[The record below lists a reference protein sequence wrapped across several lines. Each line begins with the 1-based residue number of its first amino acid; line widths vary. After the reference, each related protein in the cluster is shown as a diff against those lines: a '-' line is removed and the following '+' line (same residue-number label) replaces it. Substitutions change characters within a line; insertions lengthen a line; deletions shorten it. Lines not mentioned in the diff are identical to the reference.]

1 VDENALKTQIFTPGH
16 KYLLTSSSAW
26 IRLVTQNQSITL
38 FYHSNWKIVSPMP
51 ETFEAKSSNS
61 QLHAINDALSDGQ
74 TDLVKKMLQQLQ
86 PCDVALLL
94 ESSRSRNRLEI
105 WQLIE
110 PDLYSDV
117 LEELSEDVRNGIIDK
132 MLPEKITDALE
143 EMDTDDLVETL
154 SSLPESVSQYLLAA
168 MDEQDRQRAELG
180 LSYGEET
187 AGFIMNT
194 DTITLRSGISVD
206 VILRYLRL
214 KGDMPENTDTL
225 YVVNRN
231 DKLLGGVA
239 LTQLITAARDTPID
253 YLIKDSEAIP
263 VSMMDNE
270 VASLFERYNWLSAPV
285 VNENNK
291 LVGRITIDDVVDIIR
306 EDAEHSMMSMAGLDD
321 EEDTFAPVVKST
333 QRRTLWLGVNLFTA
347 LMAAAV
353 SDLFEATLSQLAVL
367 AILNTIVP
375 SMGGVAGNQTL
386 TLVIRGMALGHVSS
400 ANARWL
406 IGKELAIGFLNGV
419 IWSVLIATVIALWK
433 QDLMLGAV
441 IAFAMMINMVAAGL
455 AGASLPLIMRKLKID
470 PALAGSV
477 ILTTITD
484 VVGIF
489 AFLGTATWLLI

>member
-1 VDENALKTQIFTPGH
+1 
-16 KYLLTSSSAW
+16 
-26 IRLVTQNQSITL
+26 
-38 FYHSNWKIVSPMP
+38 MP
-51 ETFEAKSSNS
+51 NTFEAKSSNN
-61 QLHAINDALSDGQ
+61 QLHDINEALGGGQ
-74 TDLVKKMLQQLQ
+74 TELAKDMLLQLQ
-86 PCDVALLL
+86 PGDLALLL
-94 ESSRSRNRLEI
+94 ESSRSRNRLDI
-105 WQLIE
+105 WQLIP

-117 LEELSEDVRNGIIDK
+117 LEELSDDVRNGIIRN
-132 MLPEKITDALE
+132 MLPEKVADALE
-143 EMDTDDLVETL
+143 EMDTDNLVDTL
-154 SSLPESVSQYLLAA
+154 RGLPQEVAQGLLAA
-168 MDEQDRQRAELG
+168 MEEQDRARAELG

-194 DTITLRSGISVD
+194 DAISLRQGINVD

-214 KGDMPENTDTL
+214 KGDMPEHTDTL
-225 YVVNRN
+225 YVVDRN
-231 DKLLGGVA
+231 DKLMGGVA
-239 LTQLITAARDTPID
+239 LTRLITAAADTPIES
-253 YLIKDSEAIP
+253 LIKDSEAIP
-263 VSMMDNE
+263 ADMMDNE

-285 VNENNK
+285 VDENNK
-291 LVGRITIDDVVDIIR
+291 LLGRITIDDVVDIIR

-321 EEDTFAPVVKST
+321 EEDTFAPVVQST
-333 QRRTLWLGVNLFTA
+333 QRRSIWLGVNLLTA

-353 SDLFEATLSQLAVL
+353 SDFFEATLSQLAVL

-386 TLVIRGMALGHVSS
+386 TLVIRGMALGHVNS

-406 IGKELAIGFLNGV
+406 ISKELAIGFLNGV
-419 IWSVLIATVIALWK
+419 IWSTLIASVIAIWK

-441 IAFAMMINMVAAGL
+441 IAFAMLINMVAAGL
-455 AGASLPLIMRKLKID
+455 AGASLPIIMKKLKID

>member
-1 VDENALKTQIFTPGH
+1 
-16 KYLLTSSSAW
+16 
-26 IRLVTQNQSITL
+26 
-38 FYHSNWKIVSPMP
+38 MP
-51 ETFEAKSSNS
+51 NTFEAKSSHN
-61 QLHAINDALSDGQ
+61 QLHDINEALGSGQ
-74 TDLVKKMLQQLQ
+74 TDLAKEMLHKLQ
-86 PCDVALLL
+86 PGDLALLL
-94 ESSRSRNRLEI
+94 ESSRSRNRLDI
-105 WQLIE
+105 WQLIQ

-117 LEELSEDVRNGIIDK
+117 LEELSDDVRNGIIRK
-132 MLPEKITDALE
+132 MLPEKVADALE
-143 EMDTDDLVETL
+143 EMDTDNLVDTL
-154 SSLPESVSQYLLAA
+154 RGLPQEVAQNLLAA
-168 MDEQDRQRAELG
+168 MDEQDRSRAELG

-194 DTITLRSGISVD
+194 DAITLRPGINVD

-214 KGDMPENTDTL
+214 KGDIPEHTDTL
-225 YVVNRN
+225 YVVDRN
-231 DKLLGGVA
+231 DKLMGGVA
-239 LTQLITAARDTPID
+239 LTRLITAAADTPIES
-253 YLIKDSEAIP
+253 LIKDSEAIP
-263 VSMMDNE
+263 ANMMDNE

-285 VNENNK
+285 VDENNQ
-291 LVGRITIDDVVDIIR
+291 LLGRITIDDVVDIIR

-333 QRRTLWLGVNLFTA
+333 QRRSIWLGVNLLTA

-386 TLVIRGMALGHVSS
+386 TLVIRGMALGHVNS

-406 IGKELAIGFLNGV
+406 ISKELAIGFLNGV
-419 IWSVLIATVIALWK
+419 IWSVLIASVIAIWK
-433 QDLMLGAV
+433 QELMLGAV
-441 IAFAMMINMVAAGL
+441 IAFAMLINMIAAGL
-455 AGASLPLIMRKLKID
+455 AGASLPIIMKKLKID

-489 AFLGTATWLLI
+489 AFLGSATWLLI

>member
-1 VDENALKTQIFTPGH
+1 
-16 KYLLTSSSAW
+16 
-26 IRLVTQNQSITL
+26 
-38 FYHSNWKIVSPMP
+38 MP
-51 ETFEAKSSNS
+51 KTFEAKSSHS
-61 QLHAINDALSDGQ
+61 QLHTINEALGNGQ
-74 TDLVKKMLQQLQ
+74 NDLAEEMLQQLK

-94 ESSRSRNRLEI
+94 ESSRSRNRLDI
-105 WQLIE
+105 WQLIQ

-117 LEELSEDVRNGIIDK
+117 LEELSDDVRNGIIRK
-132 MLPEKITDALE
+132 MLPEKVADALE
-143 EMDTDDLVETL
+143 EMDTDNLVDTL
-154 SSLPESVSQYLLAA
+154 RGLPQEVAQDLLAA
-168 MDEQDRQRAELG
+168 MDEQDRSRAELG

-194 DTITLRSGISVD
+194 DAITLRPGINVD

-214 KGDMPENTDTL
+214 KGDIPEHTDTF
-225 YVVNRN
+225 YVVDRN
-231 DKLLGGVA
+231 DKLMGGVA
-239 LTQLITAARDTPID
+239 LTRLITAAADTPIES
-253 YLIKDSEAIP
+253 LIKNSEAIP
-263 VSMMDNE
+263 ADMMDNE

-285 VNENNK
+285 VDQNNQ
-291 LVGRITIDDVVDIIR
+291 LLGRITIDDVVDIIR

-333 QRRTLWLGVNLFTA
+333 QRRSIWLGVNLLTA

-386 TLVIRGMALGHVSS
+386 TLVIRGMALGHVNS

-406 IGKELAIGFLNGV
+406 ISKELGIGFLNGV
-419 IWSVLIATVIALWK
+419 IWSVLIASVIAIWK

-441 IAFAMMINMVAAGL
+441 IAFAMLINMVAAGL
-455 AGASLPLIMRKLKID
+455 AGASLPIIMKKLKID

-489 AFLGTATWLLI
+489 AFLGSATWLLI

>member
-1 VDENALKTQIFTPGH
+1 
-16 KYLLTSSSAW
+16 
-26 IRLVTQNQSITL
+26 
-38 FYHSNWKIVSPMP
+38 MP
-51 ETFEAKSSNS
+51 NTFEAKSSNN
-61 QLHAINDALSDGQ
+61 QLHDINEALGGGQ
-74 TDLVKKMLQQLQ
+74 TELAKDMLLQLQ
-86 PCDVALLL
+86 PGDLALLL
-94 ESSRSRNRLEI
+94 ESSRSRNRLDI
-105 WQLIE
+105 WQLIP

-117 LEELSEDVRNGIIDK
+117 LEELSDDVRNGIIRN
-132 MLPEKITDALE
+132 MLPERVADALE
-143 EMDTDDLVETL
+143 EMDTDNLVDTL
-154 SSLPESVSQYLLAA
+154 RGLPQEVAQGLLAA
-168 MDEQDRQRAELG
+168 MEEQDRVRAELG

-194 DTITLRSGISVD
+194 DAISLRPGINVD

-214 KGDMPENTDTL
+214 KGDIPEHTDTL
-225 YVVNRN
+225 YVVDRN
-231 DKLLGGVA
+231 NKLMGGVA
-239 LTQLITAARDTPID
+239 LTRLITAAADTPIES
-253 YLIKDSEAIP
+253 LIKDSEAIP
-263 VSMMDNE
+263 ANMMDNE

-285 VNENNK
+285 VDENNQ
-291 LVGRITIDDVVDIIR
+291 LLGRITIDDVVDIIR

-333 QRRTLWLGVNLFTA
+333 QRRSVWLGVNLLTA

-386 TLVIRGMALGHVSS
+386 TLVIRGMALGHVNS

-406 IGKELAIGFLNGV
+406 ISKELAIGFLNGV
-419 IWSVLIATVIALWK
+419 IWSVLIASVIAIWK

-441 IAFAMMINMVAAGL
+441 IAFAMLINMVAAGL
-455 AGASLPLIMRKLKID
+455 AGASLPIIMKKLKID

-489 AFLGTATWLLI
+489 AFLGSATWLLI

>member
-1 VDENALKTQIFTPGH
+1 
-16 KYLLTSSSAW
+16 
-26 IRLVTQNQSITL
+26 
-38 FYHSNWKIVSPMP
+38 MP
-51 ETFEAKSSNS
+51 NTFEAKSSHS
-61 QLHAINDALSDGQ
+61 QLHTINEALGNGQ
-74 TDLVKKMLQQLQ
+74 NDLAKKMLQQLK

-94 ESSRSRNRLEI
+94 ESSRSRNRLDI
-105 WQLIE
+105 WQLIQ

-117 LEELSEDVRNGIIDK
+117 LEELSDDVRNGIIRN
-132 MLPEKITDALE
+132 MLPEKVADALE
-143 EMDTDDLVETL
+143 EMDTDNLVDTL
-154 SSLPESVSQYLLAA
+154 RGLPQEVAQDLLAA
-168 MDEQDRQRAELG
+168 MDEQDRSRAELG

-194 DTITLRSGISVD
+194 DAITLRPGINVD

-214 KGDMPENTDTL
+214 KGDIPEHTDTL
-225 YVVNRN
+225 YVVDRN
-231 DKLLGGVA
+231 DNLMGGVA
-239 LTQLITAARDTPID
+239 LTRLITAAADTPIEL
-253 YLIKDSEAIP
+253 LIKNSEAIP
-263 VSMMDNE
+263 ADMMDNE

-285 VNENNK
+285 VDQNNQ
-291 LVGRITIDDVVDIIR
+291 LLGRITIDDVVDIIR

-333 QRRTLWLGVNLFTA
+333 QRRSVWLGVNLLTA

-386 TLVIRGMALGHVSS
+386 TLVIRGMALGHVNS

-406 IGKELAIGFLNGV
+406 ISKELGIGFLNGV
-419 IWSVLIATVIALWK
+419 IWSVLIASVIAIWK

-441 IAFAMMINMVAAGL
+441 IAFAMLINMVAAGL
-455 AGASLPLIMRKLKID
+455 AGASLPIIMKKLKID

-489 AFLGTATWLLI
+489 AFLGSATWLLI

>member
-1 VDENALKTQIFTPGH
+1 
-16 KYLLTSSSAW
+16 
-26 IRLVTQNQSITL
+26 
-38 FYHSNWKIVSPMP
+38 MP
-51 ETFEAKSSNS
+51 NTFEAKSSNN
-61 QLHAINDALSDGQ
+61 QLHDINEALGSGQ
-74 TDLVKKMLQQLQ
+74 TELAKEMLLQLQ
-86 PCDVALLL
+86 PGDLALLL
-94 ESSRSRNRLEI
+94 ESSRSRNRLDI
-105 WQLIE
+105 WQLIP

-117 LEELSEDVRNGIIDK
+117 LEELSDDVRNGIIRK
-132 MLPEKITDALE
+132 MLPEKVADALE
-143 EMDTDDLVETL
+143 EMDTDNLVDTL
-154 SSLPESVSQYLLAA
+154 RGLPQEVAQELLAA
-168 MDEQDRQRAELG
+168 MEEQDRVRAELG
-180 LSYGEET
+180 LSYGDET

-194 DTITLRSGISVD
+194 DAISLRPGINVD

-214 KGDMPENTDTL
+214 KGDMPEHTDTL
-225 YVVNRN
+225 YVVDRN
-231 DKLLGGVA
+231 DRLMGGVA
-239 LTQLITAARDTPID
+239 LTRLITAAADTPIES
-253 YLIKDSEAIP
+253 LIKDSEAIP
-263 VSMMDNE
+263 ADMMDNE

-285 VNENNK
+285 VDENYK
-291 LVGRITIDDVVDIIR
+291 LLGRITIDDVVDIIR

-333 QRRTLWLGVNLFTA
+333 QRRSIWLGVNLLTA

-353 SDLFEATLSQLAVL
+353 SDMFEATLSQLAVL

-406 IGKELAIGFLNGV
+406 ISKELAIGFLNGV
-419 IWSVLIATVIALWK
+419 IWSVLIASVIAIWK

-455 AGASLPLIMRKLKID
+455 AGASLPIIMKRLKID

>member
-1 VDENALKTQIFTPGH
+1 
-16 KYLLTSSSAW
+16 
-26 IRLVTQNQSITL
+26 
-38 FYHSNWKIVSPMP
+38 MP
-51 ETFEAKSSNS
+51 NTFEAKSSNS
-61 QLHAINDALSDGQ
+61 QLHVINDALGKGQ
-74 TDLVKKMLQQLQ
+74 TDLAKEMLQQLQ

-94 ESSRSRNRLEI
+94 ESSRSRNRLNI
-105 WQLIE
+105 WQLIQ

-117 LEELSEDVRNGIIDK
+117 LEELSDDVRNGIIRN
-132 MLPEKITDALE
+132 MLPEKVADALE
-143 EMDTDDLVETL
+143 EMDTDNLVDTL
-154 SSLPESVSQYLLAA
+154 RGLPQEVAQDLLAA
-168 MDEQDRQRAELG
+168 MDEQDRSRAELG

-194 DTITLRSGISVD
+194 DAITLRPGINVD

-214 KGDMPENTDTL
+214 KGDIPEHTDTL
-225 YVVNRN
+225 YVVDRK
-231 DKLLGGVA
+231 DKLMGGVA
-239 LTQLITAARDTPID
+239 LTRLITAAADTPIES
-253 YLIKDSEAIP
+253 LIKNSEAIP
-263 VSMMDNE
+263 ANMMDNE

-285 VNENNK
+285 VDENNQ
-291 LVGRITIDDVVDIIR
+291 LLGRITIDDVVDIIR

-333 QRRTLWLGVNLFTA
+333 QRRSIWLGVNLLTA

-386 TLVIRGMALGHVSS
+386 TLVIRGMALGHVNSS
-400 ANARWL
+400 NARWL
-406 IGKELAIGFLNGV
+406 ISKELAIGFLNGV
-419 IWSVLIATVIALWK
+419 IWSVLIASVIAIWK

-441 IAFAMMINMVAAGL
+441 IAFAMLINMIAAGL
-455 AGASLPLIMRKLKID
+455 AGASLPIIMKKLKID

-489 AFLGTATWLLI
+489 AFLGSATWLLI

>member
-1 VDENALKTQIFTPGH
+1 
-16 KYLLTSSSAW
+16 
-26 IRLVTQNQSITL
+26 
-38 FYHSNWKIVSPMP
+38 MP
-51 ETFEAKSSNS
+51 DTFKAKSSNS

-74 TDLVKKMLQQLQ
+74 SFLAKEMLQQLQ

-94 ESSRSRNRLEI
+94 ESSRSRNRLNI
-105 WQLIE
+105 WQLIQPE
-110 PDLYSDV
+110 LYSDV
-117 LEELSEDVRNGIIDK
+117 LEELSDDVRNGIIRN
-132 MLPEKITDALE
+132 MLPEKVADALE
-143 EMDTDDLVETL
+143 EMDTDNLVDTL
-154 SSLPESVSQYLLAA
+154 RGLPQEVAQDLLAA
-168 MDEQDRQRAELG
+168 MDEQDRARAELG
-180 LSYGEET
+180 LSYGDET

-194 DTITLRSGISVD
+194 DAITLRQGINVD

-214 KGDMPENTDTL
+214 KGDMPEHTDTL
-225 YVVNRN
+225 YVVDRN
-231 DKLLGGVA
+231 DKLMGGVA
-239 LTQLITAARDTPID
+239 LTRLITAAADTPVES
-253 YLIKDSEAIP
+253 LIKSSEAIP
-263 VSMMDNE
+263 ANMMDNE

-285 VNENNK
+285 VDENNK
-291 LVGRITIDDVVDIIR
+291 LLGRITIDDVVDIIR

-333 QRRTLWLGVNLFTA
+333 QRRSIWLGVNLFTA

-353 SDLFEATLSQLAVL
+353 SDFFEATLSQLAVL

-386 TLVIRGMALGHVSS
+386 TLVIRGMALGHVNS

-406 IGKELAIGFLNGV
+406 ISKELAIGFLNGV
-419 IWSVLIATVIALWK
+419 IWSVLIASVIAIWK

-441 IAFAMMINMVAAGL
+441 IAFAMLINMVAAGL
-455 AGASLPLIMRKLKID
+455 AGASLPIIMKRLKID